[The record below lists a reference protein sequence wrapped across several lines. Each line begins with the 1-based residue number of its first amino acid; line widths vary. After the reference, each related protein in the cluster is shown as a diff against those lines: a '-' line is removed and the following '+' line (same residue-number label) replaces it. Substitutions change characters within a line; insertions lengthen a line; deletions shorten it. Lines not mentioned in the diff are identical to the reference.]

1 VVEAGNSG
9 DNIDDVVIARIVK
22 ARGIKGEVACNIE
35 TDFPERFEAAEVT
48 VRMPDGARLSLVVE
62 NHWFHKDRVILK
74 FKGYDTMTA
83 AHALVG
89 GLLVIPQSDAL
100 PLEEDEFYEY
110 ALVGLDV
117 VTGDGQVVGR
127 VKSLLHTGASDIL
140 VVESPDGHERL
151 IPFVD
156 DICTT
161 VDTAAGRI
169 TVSPP
174 EGLLDL

>member
-1 VVEAGNSG
+1 MAEPENSG

-22 ARGIKGEVACNIE
+22 ARGIKGEVACDVE
-35 TDFPERFEAAEVT
+35 TDFPERFDTTEIT
-48 VRMPDGARLSLVVE
+48 VRMPDGARLSLELE
-62 NHWFHKDRVILK
+62 NHWFHQDRVVLK

-83 AHALVG
+83 ARGLVG
-89 GLLVIPQSDAL
+89 GLLVISQSDVL

-110 ALVGLDV
+110 SIVGLDV
-117 VTGDGQVVGR
+117 VTIDGQAVGR
-127 VKSLLHTGASDIL
+127 VKSLMHTGASDIL
-140 VVESPDGHERL
+140 VVESPDGREQL

-169 TVSPP
+169 TISPP